1 MLIAPKPQNEKQRLA
16 ALHRYGILDTLPD
29 RAFDDIVSLVAQLC
43 GTPVALISLVDTD
56 RNWFKARVGFE
67 YTEISR
73 DIGFCSHAIVESDQV
88 MIVADALEDERFRDD
103 PLVTQA
109 PSIRFYAGAPIV
121 TQDGFVLGAICA
133 IDHQP
138 RQLNDAQIGSL
149 RALSNLVINLLE
161 HARLLREKA
170 KQAIDTGRHQM
181 ENLLALSMDGLD
193 LQAFIG
199 PDYTYKYLNRTY
211 LDYWNKRPEQ
221 AVGKSVA
228 EVMGEEAFAKVQPMM
243 ARALEGASVSSF
255 ARVDYPTKGARHMQV
270 SYMPARDVGGTVI
283 GLVFRA
289 NDVQELKDSEDKL
302 SATVALLEE
311 KNRSQ
316 QHFIHILSH
325 DLSEPVNTIVNFAS
339 LLTTD
344 HAAALP
350 DEAQQ
355 YLRFIANGGERMKE
369 LLDDLLV
376 YVRIDDD
383 RLVLRPIEFNRLM
396 ARVCED
402 LGDAISRK
410 QAKVEWAALPV
421 IVGERS
427 LIRILMQN
435 LVVNAI
441 KFSRPDVAPVVL
453 ISAVDHGDSWEL
465 RVQDNGIGI
474 PEAKREKIF
483 GLFQRLHS
491 RQKFS
496 GTGLGLTTCR
506 KIVELHNGR
515 IWASA
520 APEHGSRFHVML
532 PKIIPQANGL

>member
-16 ALHRYGILDTLPD
+16 ALHRYGILDTLPE

-43 GTPVALISLVDTD
+43 GTPIALISLVDAD
-56 RNWFKARVGFE
+56 RHWFKARIGFDNAE
-67 YTEISR
+67 TSR
-73 DIGFCSHAIVESDQV
+73 DIGFCSHAIVEPDQV
-88 MIVADALEDERFRDD
+88 MIVADALEDERFREN

-121 TQDGFVLGAICA
+121 TSDGFVLGAICA
-133 IDHQP
+133 IDHRP

-520 APEHGSRFHVML
+520 APGHGSRFHVML
-532 PKIIPQANGL
+532 PKIITQANGL

>member
-1 MLIAPKPQNEKQRLA
+1 
-16 ALHRYGILDTLPD
+16 
-29 RAFDDIVSLVAQLC
+29 
-43 GTPVALISLVDTD
+43 
-56 RNWFKARVGFE
+56 
-67 YTEISR
+67 
-73 DIGFCSHAIVESDQV
+73 
-88 MIVADALEDERFRDD
+88 
-103 PLVTQA
+103 
-109 PSIRFYAGAPIV
+109 
-121 TQDGFVLGAICA
+121 
-133 IDHQP
+133 
-138 RQLNDAQIGSL
+138 
-149 RALSNLVINLLE
+149 
-161 HARLLREKA
+161 
-170 KQAIDTGRHQM
+170 M

-520 APEHGSRFHVML
+520 APGHGSRFHVML
-532 PKIIPQANGL
+532 PKIITQANGL